1 MPISGLS
8 RPYSYQD
15 ISSHNVKKTSQNQ
28 WGARLNNVRSS
39 SVRLSRPLSCPPAC
53 SLPDLTHVSSV
64 PADIKNSS
72 LELAKFESVFER
84 KALQDLFDAGP
95 EGKKN
100 NLETLFRN
108 SSNAYAKR
116 EIMAFAKVFS
126 QLLSQPELIAEN
138 RTALN
143 QLAQNYNRQ
152 ILRDGLGEK
161 SGFAAWTAST
171 DSRYTQRSKLE
182 HQLAT
187 LAEQYSAGDVLKL
200 GAGFMAADVMPYIQQ
215 CLEQQLG
222 AKLNS
227 TTRQRL
233 PELVDKA
240 AMRAFDALRT
250 ERVKLINQRGM
261 GLGKLARDLDTVA
274 ALPRLL
280 RDLLSALAEAP
291 QNAKPK
297 PSLQQETA
305 VPPENKAGQQA
316 PSSGGFT
323 LNGGVY
329 IDNSYTDNRRIDMS
343 QHTFNLNINL
353 PSAGSMPTR
362 LVQNLNLG
370 HEFQSEGNQYSTSH
384 TADRADGAPNVACER
399 DEQRLADPLQE
410 KARRVTEKV
419 PTARADSEL
428 VTLRVSAGMATPIQS
443 SASGLFNAARDVAN
457 QLSNLLE
464 VTNAAVV
471 DNAKHRAA
479 QTPSAEATDITALR
493 QTGVKSVKELQA
505 TERLVT
511 EIVPTERAESEL
523 FTSRVSADIA
533 KPISNPAIKL
543 LHGSRD
549 VAAALSSLLDVTT
562 EALDHQSDSRIQ
574 PASRTSALSQPAGVL
589 MQDTES
595 AQNVELKLISSD
607 YGRLQ
612 FRRANLN
619 ALPSQAYLRSVGGQ
633 FNAEHELLKAVRS
646 ILEVDTNQPWSIRR
660 DFEQLRNRLL
670 PNYESDRSQLLQ
682 AVSNKEKQ
690 QGLQQDMDV
699 LQDLLA
705 NHSGLA
711 AGRSAV
717 QNFARSLLRE
727 TDLCQQGK
735 QPNPLITA
743 LLDGIA
749 GTGENRW
756 HWRADAARQQPA
768 TVGEKVVL
776 TTDGLHFDPAQVR
789 TS

>member
-15 ISSHNVKKTSQNQ
+15 ISSQNIKKTSQNQ
-28 WGARLNNVRSS
+28 FGARLNNVRSS
-39 SVRLSRPLSCPPAC
+39 SVRLLRSLSCPPPC
-53 SLPDLTHVSSV
+53 LLPNLMHVSSV

-72 LELAKFESVFER
+72 LELAKFEFVFER

-95 EGKKN
+95 DGKREK
-100 NLETLFRN
+100 LETLFRN
-108 SSNAYAKR
+108 SSNTNAKH

-126 QLLSQPELIAEN
+126 QLLSQPDLTTDN
-138 RTALN
+138 RTKLN
-143 QLAQNYNRQ
+143 ELAQNYNSQ
-152 ILRDGLGEK
+152 ILSDGLGEK

-171 DSRYTQRSKLE
+171 DSRYVQRSKLE
-182 HQLAT
+182 HQLAS

-200 GAGFMAADVMPYIQQ
+200 GARFMAVDVMTYIEQ

-227 TTRQRL
+227 ATRQRL

-240 AMRAFDALRT
+240 AMRVFDALRT

-261 GLGKLARDLDTVA
+261 GVGKLARDLDTVA
-274 ALPRLL
+274 TVPRLL
-280 RDLLSALAEAP
+280 RDILPAIAEAS

-297 PSLQQETA
+297 SSLQPETA
-305 VPPENKAGQQA
+305 VPPENKAGQQT

-323 LNGGVY
+323 LNGGIH
-329 IDNSYTDNRRIDMS
+329 IDNRQVDNS
-343 QHTFNLNINL
+343 QHTFNLNINV
-353 PSAGSMPTR
+353 SGAGSMPTP

-370 HEFQSEGNQYSTSH
+370 REFQPQGNQYSTSH
-384 TADRADGAPNVACER
+384 TADRADGAPNVASER

-419 PTARADSEL
+419 PTVRAESEL
-428 VTLRVSAGMATPIQS
+428 LTSHVSAGMAKPIQS
-443 SASGLFNAARDVAN
+443 SATGLFNAARDVAT

-464 VTNAAVV
+464 VTNAAVA
-471 DNAKHRAA
+471 DNAKYHAG
-479 QTPSAEATDITALR
+479 QTLNAEA
-493 QTGVKSVKELQA
+493 
-505 TERLVT
+505 T
-511 EIVPTERAESEL
+511 EIVPTERADSEL
-523 FTSRVSADIA
+523 LTSRVSADVA

-562 EALDHQSDSRIQ
+562 GALGHQSDSRIQ
-574 PASRTSALSQPAGVL
+574 PASRTSASSQPAGVL
-589 MQDTES
+589 MQDTDS
-595 AQNVELKLISSD
+595 AQNVELKRISSD
-607 YGRLQ
+607 YGRLK

-619 ALPSQAYLRSVGGQ
+619 ALPSQAYLRSTGGQ

-717 QNFARSLLRE
+717 QNFARTLLRE
-727 TDLCQQGK
+727 TDLCRQGK

-768 TVGEKVVL
+768 TVAEKVVL

-789 TS
+789 KS

>member
-72 LELAKFESVFER
+72 LDLAKFESVFER

-171 DSRYTQRSKLE
+171 DSCYVQRSKLE
-182 HQLAT
+182 HQLAS

-200 GAGFMAADVMPYIQQ
+200 GARFMAVDVMTYIEQ

-227 TTRQRL
+227 ATRQRL

-240 AMRAFDALRT
+240 AMRVFDALRT

-261 GLGKLARDLDTVA
+261 GVGKLARDLDTVA
-274 ALPRLL
+274 TVPRLL
-280 RDLLSALAEAP
+280 RDILPAIAEAS

-297 PSLQQETA
+297 SSLQPEAA

-323 LNGGVY
+323 LNGG
-329 IDNSYTDNRRIDMS
+329 IHTDNRHIDNS
-343 QHTFNLNINL
+343 QHTFNLNINV
-353 PSAGSMPTR
+353 SGAGSIPTP

-370 HEFQSEGNQYSTSH
+370 REFQPQGNQYSTSH
-384 TADRADGAPNVACER
+384 TADRADGAPNVASER

-419 PTARADSEL
+419 PTVRADSEL
-428 VTLRVSAGMATPIQS
+428 LTSHVSAGMAKPIQS
-443 SASGLFNAARDVAN
+443 SATGLFNAARDVAN

-533 KPISNPAIKL
+533 KPISNPGTKL

-562 EALDHQSDSRIQ
+562 GALDHQSDSRIQ
-574 PASRTSALSQPAGVL
+574 PASRTSASSQPAGVL
-589 MQDTES
+589 IQDTQS
-595 AQNVELKLISSD
+595 AQNVESKRMNSD

-619 ALPSQAYLRSVGGQ
+619 ALPSQAYLRSTGGQ

-646 ILEVDTNQPWSIRR
+646 ILEVDTYQPWSIRR

-699 LQDLLA
+699 LQDLLT

-717 QNFARSLLRE
+717 QNFARTLLRE

-768 TVGEKVVL
+768 TVAEKVVL

>member
-15 ISSHNVKKTSQNQ
+15 ISYQNIKKTSQNQ
-28 WGARLNNVRSS
+28 FGARLNNVRSS
-39 SVRLSRPLSCPPAC
+39 SVRLSRALSCPPSC
-53 SLPDLTHVSSV
+53 LLPNLTHVSSV

-72 LELAKFESVFER
+72 LELAKFEFVFER
-84 KALQDLFDAGP
+84 KALQDLFYAGP
-95 EGKKN
+95 EGKREK
-100 NLETLFRN
+100 LETLFSN
-108 SSNAYAKR
+108 SSNTNAKH

-126 QLLSQPELIAEN
+126 QLLSQPDLTTDN
-138 RTALN
+138 RIKLN
-143 QLAQNYNRQ
+143 ELAQNYNSQ

-171 DSRYTQRSKLE
+171 DSRYVQRSKLE
-182 HQLAT
+182 HQLAS

-200 GAGFMAADVMPYIQQ
+200 GARFMAVDVMTYIEQ

-227 TTRQRL
+227 ATRQRL

-240 AMRAFDALRT
+240 AMRVFDALRT

-261 GLGKLARDLDTVA
+261 GVGKLARDLDTVA
-274 ALPRLL
+274 TVPRLL
-280 RDLLSALAEAP
+280 RDILPAIAEAS

-297 PSLQQETA
+297 SSLQPEVA
-305 VPPENKAGQQA
+305 VPPENKAGQQT

-323 LNGGVY
+323 LHGGIH
-329 IDNSYTDNRRIDMS
+329 IDNRQVDNS
-343 QHTFNLNINL
+343 QHTFNLNINV
-353 PSAGSMPTR
+353 SGAGSMPTP
-362 LVQNLNLG
+362 LVQNLNLDR
-370 HEFQSEGNQYSTSH
+370 EFQPQGNQYSTSH
-384 TADRADGAPNVACER
+384 TADRADGAPNVASER
-399 DEQRLADPLQE
+399 NEQRLADPLQE

-419 PTARADSEL
+419 PTVRAESEL
-428 VTLRVSAGMATPIQS
+428 LTSHVSAGMAKPIQS
-443 SASGLFNAARDVAN
+443 SATGLFNAARDVAT

-464 VTNAAVV
+464 VTNAAVA
-471 DNAKHRAA
+471 DNAKHHAG
-479 QTPSAEATDITALR
+479 QTPNAEAKDITALR
-493 QTGVKSVKELQA
+493 LTGMKSVKERQA
-505 TERLVT
+505 TERLVTELVT

-523 FTSRVSADIA
+523 FTSHVSADIA
-533 KPISNPAIKL
+533 KPISNPATKL

-562 EALDHQSDSRIQ
+562 GALDHQSDSRIQ
-574 PASRTSALSQPAGVL
+574 PASRTSASSQPAGVL
-589 MQDTES
+589 IQDTQS
-595 AQNVELKLISSD
+595 AQNVESKRSNSD

-619 ALPSQAYLRSVGGQ
+619 ALPSQAYLRSTGGQ

-646 ILEVDTNQPWSIRR
+646 ILEVDTNQPWLIRR

-717 QNFARSLLRE
+717 QNFARTLLRE
-727 TDLCQQGK
+727 TDLCGQGK

-768 TVGEKVVL
+768 TVAEKVVL

>member
-15 ISSHNVKKTSQNQ
+15 ISSQNIKKTSQNQ
-28 WGARLNNVRSS
+28 FGARLNNVRSS
-39 SVRLSRPLSCPPAC
+39 SVRLSRALSCPPSC
-53 SLPDLTHVSSV
+53 LLPNLTHVSSV

-72 LELAKFESVFER
+72 LELAKFEFVFER
-84 KALQDLFDAGP
+84 KALQDLFYAGP
-95 EGKKN
+95 EGKREK
-100 NLETLFRN
+100 LETLFSN
-108 SSNAYAKR
+108 SSNTNAKH

-126 QLLSQPELIAEN
+126 QLLSQPDLTTDN
-138 RTALN
+138 RTKLN
-143 QLAQNYNRQ
+143 ELAQNYNSQ

-171 DSRYTQRSKLE
+171 DSRYVQRSKLE
-182 HQLAT
+182 HQLAS

-200 GAGFMAADVMPYIQQ
+200 GARFMAVDVMTYIEQ

-227 TTRQRL
+227 ATRQRL

-240 AMRAFDALRT
+240 AMRVFDALRT

-261 GLGKLARDLDTVA
+261 GVGKLARDLDTVA
-274 ALPRLL
+274 TVPRLL
-280 RDLLSALAEAP
+280 RDILPAIAEAS

-297 PSLQQETA
+297 SSLQPEAA
-305 VPPENKAGQQA
+305 VPPENKAGQQT

-323 LNGGVY
+323 LNGGIH
-329 IDNSYTDNRRIDMS
+329 IDNRQVDNS
-343 QHTFNLNINL
+343 QHTFNLNINV
-353 PSAGSMPTR
+353 SGAGSMPTP

-370 HEFQSEGNQYSTSH
+370 REFQPQGNQYSTSH
-384 TADRADGAPNVACER
+384 TADRADGAPNVASER

-419 PTARADSEL
+419 PTVRTDSEL
-428 VTLRVSAGMATPIQS
+428 LTSHVSAGMAKPIQS
-443 SASGLFNAARDVAN
+443 SATGLFNAARDVAT

-464 VTNAAVV
+464 VTNAAVA
-471 DNAKHRAA
+471 DNAKYHAG
-479 QTPSAEATDITALR
+479 QTLNAEA
-493 QTGVKSVKELQA
+493 
-505 TERLVT
+505 T
-511 EIVPTERAESEL
+511 EIVPTERADSEL
-523 FTSRVSADIA
+523 LTSRVSADVA

-562 EALDHQSDSRIQ
+562 GALGHQSDSRIQ
-574 PASRTSALSQPAGVL
+574 PASRTSASSQPAGVL
-589 MQDTES
+589 MQDTDS
-595 AQNVELKLISSD
+595 AQNVELKRISSD
-607 YGRLQ
+607 YGRLK

-619 ALPSQAYLRSVGGQ
+619 ALPSQAYLRSTGGQ

-670 PNYESDRSQLLQ
+670 PNFESDRSQLLQ
-682 AVSNKEKQ
+682 GVSNKEKL
-690 QGLQQDMDV
+690 QGLQQDIDV
-699 LQDLLA
+699 LQELLA

-717 QNFARSLLRE
+717 QNFARTLFRE
-727 TDLCQQGK
+727 TDLSQQGK

-756 HWRADAARQQPA
+756 HWRVDAARQQPA
-768 TVGEKVVL
+768 TVAEKVVL

>member
-15 ISSHNVKKTSQNQ
+15 ISSQNIKKRAQNQ
-28 WGARLNNVRSS
+28 FGARLNNVRSS
-39 SVRLSRPLSCPPAC
+39 SVRLSRALSCPPSC
-53 SLPDLTHVSSV
+53 LLPNLTHVSSV
-64 PADIKNSS
+64 PADIKNNS
-72 LELAKFESVFER
+72 LELAKFESVFEQ

-100 NLETLFRN
+100 DLETLFRN
-108 SSNAYAKR
+108 SSNAYAKH

-126 QLLSQPELIAEN
+126 QLLSQSGVTSEN

-261 GLGKLARDLDTVA
+261 GVGKLARDLDTVA

-280 RDLLSALAEAP
+280 RDLLSAIAEAP

-297 PSLQQETA
+297 PSLQPEAA
-305 VPPENKAGQQA
+305 VPPENKASPQA

-370 HEFQSEGNQYSTSH
+370 HEFQSEGNQHLTSR
-384 TADRADGAPNVACER
+384 TADRADVISNVASER
-399 DEQRLADPLQE
+399 EVQRLAEPQQY
-410 KARRVTEKV
+410 KARWVTER
-419 PTARADSEL
+419 RAESEL
-428 VTLRVSAGMATPIQS
+428 LTSRVSAGMATPIQS
-443 SASGLFNAARDVAN
+443 SATGLFNAARDVAT

-464 VTNAAVV
+464 VTNADVA
-471 DNAKHRAA
+471 DNAKHHAGQA
-479 QTPSAEATDITALR
+479 PSAEATDITALR

-533 KPISNPAIKL
+533 KPISNPGTKL

-574 PASRTSALSQPAGVL
+574 PASRTSASSQPAGVL

-768 TVGEKVVL
+768 TVAEKVVL

>member
-8 RPYSYQD
+8 RTYSCQD
-15 ISSHNVKKTSQNQ
+15 ISSHNVQETSQNQ
-28 WGARLNNVRSS
+28 LGASLNNVRSS
-39 SVRLSRPLSCPPAC
+39 SVRLSRSLSC
-53 SLPDLTHVSSV
+53 SLPNLTHISSG

-72 LELAKFESVFER
+72 LELARFESVFEQ

-95 EGKKN
+95 DGNKKN
-100 NLETLFRN
+100 LERLFFN
-108 SSNAYAKR
+108 SSNTYAKL

-126 QLLSQPELIAEN
+126 QLLSQLGVTAEN

-171 DSRYTQRSKLE
+171 RLRYAQRSKLE
-182 HQLAT
+182 HQLAA

-200 GAGFMAADVMPYIQQ
+200 GAGFMVADVMPYIQQ

-227 TTRQRL
+227 ITRQRL

-297 PSLQQETA
+297 PSLQPEAA
-305 VPPENKAGQQA
+305 VPPENKAG
-316 PSSGGFT
+316 GGFT
-323 LNGGVY
+323 LHGGIH
-329 IDNSYTDNRRIDMS
+329 IDNHQVDNS
-343 QHTFNLNINL
+343 QHTFNLNINV
-353 PSAGSMPTR
+353 SGAGSMPTP

-370 HEFQSEGNQYSTSH
+370 REFQPQGN
-384 TADRADGAPNVACER
+384 TADRVDGAPNVASER
-399 DEQRLADPLQE
+399 DEQRLEDPLQE

-419 PTARADSEL
+419 RADSEL
-428 VTLRVSAGMATPIQS
+428 LTSHVSAGMAKPIQS
-443 SASGLFNAARDVAN
+443 SATGLFNAARDVAT

-464 VTNAAVV
+464 VTNAAVA
-471 DNAKHRAA
+471 DNAKHHAG
-479 QTPSAEATDITALR
+479 QTPNAEAT
-493 QTGVKSVKELQA
+493 
-505 TERLVT
+505 
-511 EIVPTERAESEL
+511 ERADSVL
-523 FTSRVSADIA
+523 LTSRVSADVA
-533 KPISNPAIKL
+533 KPISNPAIKP

-549 VAAALSSLLDVTT
+549 VAVALSSLLDVTT
-562 EALDHQSDSRIQ
+562 EALGHQRDSRIQ
-574 PASRTSALSQPAGVL
+574 PASRTSASSQPAG
-589 MQDTES
+589 DTES
-595 AQNVELKLISSD
+595 AQNVELKRISSD
-607 YGRLQ
+607 YGRLK

-619 ALPSQAYLRSVGGQ
+619 ALPSQAYLRSTGGQ

-699 LQDLLA
+699 LQELLA

-717 QNFARSLLRE
+717 QNFARTLLRE
-727 TDLCQQGK
+727 TDLCRQGK

-756 HWRADAARQQPA
+756 HWRADASRQQPA
-768 TVGEKVVL
+768 TVAEKVVL
-776 TTDGLHFDPAQVR
+776 TTDGLHFDPTHR
-789 TS
+789 

>member
-15 ISSHNVKKTSQNQ
+15 ISYQNIKKTSQNQ
-28 WGARLNNVRSS
+28 FGARLNNVRSS
-39 SVRLSRPLSCPPAC
+39 SVRLSRALSCPPSC
-53 SLPDLTHVSSV
+53 LLPNLTHVSSV

-72 LELAKFESVFER
+72 LELAKFEFVFER
-84 KALQDLFDAGP
+84 KALQDLFYAGP
-95 EGKKN
+95 EGKREK
-100 NLETLFRN
+100 LETLFSN
-108 SSNAYAKR
+108 SSNTNAKH

-126 QLLSQPELIAEN
+126 QLLSQPDLTTDN
-138 RTALN
+138 RTKLN
-143 QLAQNYNRQ
+143 ELAQNYNSQ

-171 DSRYTQRSKLE
+171 DSRYVQRSKLE
-182 HQLAT
+182 HQLAS

-200 GAGFMAADVMPYIQQ
+200 GARFMAVDVMTYIEQ

-227 TTRQRL
+227 ATRQRL

-240 AMRAFDALRT
+240 AMRVFDALRT

-261 GLGKLARDLDTVA
+261 GVGKLARDLDTVA
-274 ALPRLL
+274 TVPRLL
-280 RDLLSALAEAP
+280 RDILPAIAEAS

-297 PSLQQETA
+297 SSLQPEAA
-305 VPPENKAGQQA
+305 VPPENKAGQQT

-323 LNGGVY
+323 LNGGIH
-329 IDNSYTDNRRIDMS
+329 IDNRQVDNS
-343 QHTFNLNINL
+343 QHTFNLNINV
-353 PSAGSMPTR
+353 SGAGSMPTP

-370 HEFQSEGNQYSTSH
+370 REFQPQGNQYSTSH
-384 TADRADGAPNVACER
+384 TADRADGAPNVASER

-419 PTARADSEL
+419 PTVRAESEL
-428 VTLRVSAGMATPIQS
+428 LTSHVSAGMAKPIQS
-443 SASGLFNAARDVAN
+443 SATGLFNAARDVAT

-464 VTNAAVV
+464 VTNAAVA
-471 DNAKHRAA
+471 DNAQHHAG
-479 QTPSAEATDITALR
+479 QTPNAEA
-493 QTGVKSVKELQA
+493 
-505 TERLVT
+505 T
-511 EIVPTERAESEL
+511 EIVPTERADSEL
-523 FTSRVSADIA
+523 LTSRVSADVA

-562 EALDHQSDSRIQ
+562 GALDHQSDSRIQ
-574 PASRTSALSQPAGVL
+574 PASRTSASSQPAGVL
-589 MQDTES
+589 IQDTQS
-595 AQNVELKLISSD
+595 AQNVESKRSNSD

-619 ALPSQAYLRSVGGQ
+619 ALPSQAYLRSTGGQ

-717 QNFARSLLRE
+717 QNFARTLLRE
-727 TDLCQQGK
+727 TDLCGQGK

-756 HWRADAARQQPA
+756 HWRADAARQQPVIVA
-768 TVGEKVVL
+768 EKVVL

>member
-1 MPISGLS
+1 MSISGLS

-15 ISSHNVKKTSQNQ
+15 ISSHNVKKASQNQ

-171 DSRYTQRSKLE
+171 DSRYAQRSKLE

-187 LAEQYSAGDVLKL
+187 LAEHYSAGDVLKL

-227 TTRQRL
+227 TTRQCL

-323 LNGGVY
+323 LNGG
-329 IDNSYTDNRRIDMS
+329 IHTDNRHIDNS
-343 QHTFNLNINL
+343 QHTFNLNINV
-353 PSAGSMPTR
+353 SGAGSIPTP

-370 HEFQSEGNQYSTSH
+370 REFQPQGNQYSTSH
-384 TADRADGAPNVACER
+384 TADRADGAPNVASER

-419 PTARADSEL
+419 QTARVDSEL

-443 SASGLFNAARDVAN
+443 SASGLFNAARDVAT

-493 QTGVKSVKELQA
+493 QAGVKSVKELQA
-505 TERLVT
+505 TERLVTELVT

-523 FTSRVSADIA
+523 FTSHVSADIA
-533 KPISNPAIKL
+533 KPISNPGTKL

-562 EALDHQSDSRIQ
+562 GALDHQSDSRIQ
-574 PASRTSALSQPAGVL
+574 PASRTSASSQPAGVL
-589 MQDTES
+589 IQDTQS
-595 AQNVELKLISSD
+595 AQNVESKRINSD

-619 ALPSQAYLRSVGGQ
+619 ALPSQAYLRSTGGQ

-717 QNFARSLLRE
+717 QNFARTLLRE
-727 TDLCQQGK
+727 TDLCRQGK

-768 TVGEKVVL
+768 TVAEKVVL

-789 TS
+789 KS